1 MNETQE
7 YLNKYQSLCMEQ
19 LEYLSRRMYQRRA
32 MDEEIEDLFK
42 RAKWNYAYVC
52 SILEGKQ
59 PPTIMES
66 DPNNIGPSH
75 PPAPPAPRRVG
86 SAAARRPKKKRS
98 YSGPRP
104 VLQLDARGNVLRRFD
119 SLRQAS
125 ELTGLLANYISIAAH
140 TRSYTTD
147 GSHWCFEDDFNALV
161 AVDDDIT
168 TRVEKYTAS
177 DIPDPKQ
184 LIGGLLGVDVTRP
197 ILPESAVDADAAGGK
212 PDDKI

>member
-42 RAKWNYAYVC
+42 RAKWNYAYVY

-59 PPTIMES
+59 PPAIMES

-147 GSHWCFEDDFNALV
+147 GSYWCFEDDFNALI

-184 LIGGLLGVDVTRP
+184 LIGGLWGVDVTRP
-197 ILPESAVDADAAGGK
+197 VLPESAVDADAAGGK
-212 PDDKI
+212 PDDTI

>member
-1 MNETQE
+1 
-7 YLNKYQSLCMEQ
+7 ME
-19 LEYLSRRMYQRRA
+19 
-32 MDEEIEDLFK
+32 
-42 RAKWNYAYVC
+42 N
-52 SILEGKQ
+52 
-59 PPTIMES
+59 

-104 VLQLDARGNVLRRFD
+104 VLQLDVRGNVLRRFE

-147 GSHWCFEDDFNALV
+147 GSYWCFEDDFNALV

-168 TRVEKYTAS
+168 TRVEKDTAS

-184 LIGGLLGVDVTRP
+184 LIGGLFGADVSRS

-212 PDDKI
+212 PDDTI

>member
-52 SILEGKQ
+52 PILEGKQ
-59 PPTIMES
+59 PPAIMES

-104 VLQLDARGNVLRRFD
+104 VLQLDVRGNVLRRFE

-147 GSHWCFEDDFNALV
+147 GSYWCFEDDFNALV

-168 TRVEKYTAS
+168 TRVEKDTAS

-184 LIGGLLGVDVTRP
+184 LIGGLFGVDVSRS

-212 PDDKI
+212 PDDTI